1 MDDNPL
7 EDNNGQPAS
16 ESTCK
21 LRMEQR
27 CCKPKSRI
35 CVHHRK
41 NKQVSDN
48 IVEIY
53 PTPMS
58 LMCTQLKRKT
68 KRIELKNTNS
78 IKMPFIFVSLPHSEY
93 SIQH

>member
-1 MDDNPL
+1 MMDDNPL

-21 LRMEQR
+21 LRMEHR

-35 CVHHRK
+35 CVHHRR

-58 LMCTQLKRKT
+58 LMCTQLKRKPNKSNKT
-68 KRIELKNTNS
+68 KFN
-78 IKMPFIFVSLPHSEY
+78 
-93 SIQH
+93 